1 MQITSKFSQ
10 LQAKAS
16 FEIKSTAKIFV
27 IFIGLVVLASVLSNG
42 VFLQPSNL
50 INLGHQGAVLTLIAM
65 AQLLVILTGGID
77 LSLGA
82 FLAINSVLII
92 LFQDFGF
99 IASILF
105 ALLFTT
111 LLGLINGWLVTFV
124 RLPSFVVTLGM
135 MQAVYSLAKVLS
147 GGGTVYTGMQG
158 TELSQVII
166 GFYHTTV
173 LDIPLPIITAIFF
186 SILTALYMRTSIG
199 HFTYAVG
206 GNKNAAYFSGIPIK
220 LVELMAY
227 GLAGLL
233 AGVGGF
239 LFVTRVGLGDPQAGQ
254 WLALDSIAA
263 VSIGGASLA
272 GGVGNVAGTLV
283 GVLILGVLNN
293 IMNLI
298 GIPPTLQPAIKGI
311 VILIAVFLNSTRK
324 RG

>member
-1 MQITSKFSQ
+1 MQLTSKLTQF
-10 LQAKAS
+10 QAQAS
-16 FEIKSTAKIFV
+16 FEVKSTSKIFM
-27 IFIGLVVLASVLSNG
+27 IFIGLVVLASLLSG
-42 VFLQPSNL
+42 GIFLQPNNL
-50 INLGHQGAVLTLIAM
+50 INLGHQSAVLTLIAM

-82 FLAINSVLII
+82 FLAINCVLII
-92 LFQDFGF
+92 LCQGFGF
-99 IASILF
+99 ANSILIS
-105 ALLFTT
+105 LSVTT
-111 LLGLINGWLVTFV
+111 GLGLINGWLVTFL

-135 MQAVYSLAKVLS
+135 MQVVYSLAKVLS
-147 GGGTVYTGMQG
+147 GGGTVYTGFNG
-158 TELSQVII
+158 AEISPLIA
-166 GFYHTTV
+166 GFYHSTF
-173 LDIPLPIITAIFF
+173 LGIPFP
-186 SILTALYMRTSIG
+186 ILTAVLFSVLTGLYMRTSIG

-206 GNKNAAYFSGIPIK
+206 GNIRAAYFSGIPIK
-220 LVELMAY
+220 KVQLMAY

-233 AGVGGF
+233 AGIGGF

-272 GGVGNVAGTLV
+272 GGVGNVAGTLI

-324 RG
+324 RE